1 MAHERR
7 HFVRVSF
14 KAPGQLT
21 TGQGSHTVQVQDLSL
36 KGVLARLPA
45 DTTLA
50 MGTPCQ
56 LILPL
61 LHTEQHIVMALQVAH
76 VDGLHVGFRCIS
88 IDLDSVTHLR
98 RLIELQLGDAS
109 LLNRDLNELMQ

>member
-7 HFVRVSF
+7 HFVRVTF

-21 TGQGSHTVQVQDLSL
+21 TSEASHTIEVEDLSL

-45 DTTLA
+45 SVALA
-50 MGTPCQ
+50 VGTPCQ

-61 LHTEQHIVMALQVAH
+61 LRTDQHIVMALQVAH

-98 RLIELQLGDAS
+98 RLIELQLGNAS
-109 LLNRDLNELMQ
+109 LLERDLTELLQ